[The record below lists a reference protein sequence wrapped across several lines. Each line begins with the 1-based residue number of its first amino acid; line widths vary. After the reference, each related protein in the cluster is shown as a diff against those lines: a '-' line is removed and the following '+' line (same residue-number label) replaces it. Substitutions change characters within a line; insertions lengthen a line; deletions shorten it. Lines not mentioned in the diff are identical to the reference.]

1 MAKSLRIVVYLL
13 FAATYGGVYAG
24 WVFCQPESVVPA
36 PHQASY
42 YAFLGLMALPFGLPL
57 LPALARKSAA
67 CRRILFSMV
76 PVGGILLLLYAAN
89 AVHYYYSQVH
99 AFDPFLQN
107 PPPRF
112 NHISRQKE
120 PGTVRMLFLGGSTTN
135 WGKLRD
141 QDQYPSVL
149 KTLLEQRYP
158 GVTFEVLNGGR
169 EYYTTKHSLIN
180 YDTYCRRWKP
190 DVVVIMHAINDL
202 CRSFSPGVFGLGEY
216 NEFWSHYYGPAIGAA
231 RPAPYEMVALR
242 EFFARA
248 AERWY
253 YALRVREM
261 DYPLDRY
268 LSLPDYEE
276 NLRSLVE
283 CVRRDTPNV
292 VLVLEP
298 SLYREDMPAEE
309 LRRLKFGKYFSRVRH
324 DYFHQEYPSA
334 RSLGNAM
341 QAYHAAMRR
350 VAAECHAPV
359 ADADGRVEKS
369 LRCFVDDVHYT
380 PEGARQV
387 AQVVAEAIM
396 AGAIVEEVSKGR

>member
-1 MAKSLRIVVYLL
+1 MTRPWQTVLSLL
-13 FAATYGGVYAG
+13 FATLYAAVYAG
-24 WVFCQPESVVPA
+24 WVLYQPESVVPT

-42 YAFLGLMALPFGLPL
+42 YAFLAFMAIPFGLPL
-57 LPALARKSAA
+57 LPVLARKSPA
-67 CRRILFSMV
+67 CKRILFSMV
-76 PVGGILLLLYAAN
+76 PVAGILLLLYTAN

-112 NHISRQKE
+112 SHIPRQKE
-120 PGTVRMLFLGGSTTN
+120 PGRVRMLFLGGSTTN

-158 GVTFEVLNGGR
+158 GATIEVLNGGR

-253 YALRVREM
+253 YALRIKEM
-261 DYPLDRY
+261 DYPLERY

-276 NLRSLVE
+276 NLQSLVE
-283 CVRRDTPNV
+283 CVRRDTPHV

-298 SLYREDMPAEE
+298 SLYRADMPIEE

-324 DYFHQEYPSA
+324 DYFHQEYPSPS
-334 RSLGNAM
+334 SLGRAM
-341 QAYHAAMRR
+341 LAYHAVMRR
-350 VAAECHAPV
+350 VAAEFDLPV
-359 ADADGRVEKS
+359 ADADARVEKS

-387 AQVVAEAIM
+387 AQVVAETIARSGMIEKTT
-396 AGAIVEEVSKGR
+396 IHP